1 MAAPTIPADPGLDVL
16 PMRDEHAADVLEIF
30 ADGLAG
36 GNASFEETPPTWE
49 QFTAAKLDEHRFV
62 ALDRDRVVGW
72 VAVSPTSA
80 RAVYA
85 GVVEDALYVRA
96 GEQGRGVGRALMARL
111 LESTDAAGIWTVCA
125 GIFPE
130 NAASLALHERFGFR
144 RVGVRERLGLMP
156 LGPHA
161 GRWRDVV
168 WLERRTDRPGN
179 DPP

>member
-1 MAAPTIPADPGLDVL
+1 MSDVTSGARTHGLDVA
-16 PMRDEHAADVLEIF
+16 PMRSEHAADVLEIF
-30 ADGLAG
+30 ADGIAG
-36 GNASFEETPPTWE
+36 GNASFESTPPTWE
-49 QFTAAKLDEHRFV
+49 QFTAAKLDDHRFV
-62 ALDRDRVVGW
+62 ALDGDRVVGW

-85 GVVEDALYVRA
+85 GVVEDALYVRS

-111 LESTDAAGIWTVCA
+111 LESTDAAGIWTVSA

-168 WLERRTDRPGN
+168 WLERRTDQP
-179 DPP
+179 

>member
-1 MAAPTIPADPGLDVL
+1 
-16 PMRDEHAADVLEIF
+16 MRDEHAADVLAIF

-36 GNASFEETPPTWE
+36 GNASFEQAAPTWE
-49 QFTAAKLDEHRFV
+49 QFTAAKLVDHRFV
-62 ALDRDRVVGW
+62 ALDGDRVVGW

-96 GEQGRGVGRALMARL
+96 GEWGRGVGRALMAAL
-111 LESTDAAGIWTVCA
+111 LESTDVAGLWTVCA

-130 NAASLALHERFGFR
+130 NVASLALHERFGFR

-156 LGPHA
+156 LGPYA

-168 WLERRTDRPGN
+168 WLERRMDRP
-179 DPP
+179 